1 MTDIPCSWT
10 QEADQIKGS
19 SNSLH
24 WGNGEVLGLTV
35 WLQSRDQWTVQKNTY
50 ISEAFSNIKDSP
62 LPMFHLGKEM
72 YQHDSTTFQKAG
84 AAKSAAKV
92 YKSVRFFPP
101 QKRPDFCI
109 YMVLLQCSRKKV
121 SKRPGSK
128 GCFGEQ
134 GQLIATWTAGTIS
147 Q

>member
-1 MTDIPCSWT
+1 
-10 QEADQIKGS
+10 
-19 SNSLH
+19 
-24 WGNGEVLGLTV
+24 
-35 WLQSRDQWTVQKNTY
+35 
-50 ISEAFSNIKDSP
+50 
-62 LPMFHLGKEM
+62 MFHLGKEM

-92 YKSVRFFPP
+92 YKSVHFFPP

-134 GQLIATWTAGTIS
+134 GQLIATWTVETIS